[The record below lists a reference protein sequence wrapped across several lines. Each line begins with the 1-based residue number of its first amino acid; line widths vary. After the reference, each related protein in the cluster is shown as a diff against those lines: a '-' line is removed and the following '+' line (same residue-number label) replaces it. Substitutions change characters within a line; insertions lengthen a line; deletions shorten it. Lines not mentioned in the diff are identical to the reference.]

1 MGYNSAA
8 DQNGPHKPLLLLN
21 MNIESQKTT
30 ALEQADLLWQ
40 DDGSPYSRRYNDV
53 YFSRDGGLAETHHVF
68 LEGNQLQ
75 QRWRDLD
82 ASGLR
87 GIFTVCELGFGTG
100 LNFLSCLRLWQQT
113 ACQQLRLHFIS
124 CEKHPLSADALRK
137 ALAQWPELSGL
148 SEMLLL
154 NYPDHSPG
162 YHRIPLLIS
171 HDQQSFNTVLLD
183 LYFGDAL
190 ELLAQQS
197 SAQARIDAWF
207 LDGFSPAHNPSL
219 WSEVILN
226 TIAGLSRTGTTL
238 SSYSVTGRV
247 VRHLKSLGFV
257 VEKRK
262 GFGPKRHMLF
272 AHMQQPS
279 VTASQALSIARTAVV
294 IGAGLAGA
302 TVARSLAQRGL
313 QVTVLEQA
321 PEIASGASGNKQA
334 IVQMRLNKQ
343 ADAHWQFHVHSYL
356 YALRFYAH
364 LDAEASSA
372 ANWHHCGVLTLNSA
386 YINTRE
392 AADSE
397 VLGLTY
403 AHYPNQLLQAINA
416 QQASKLTG
424 LPLQEDGLWQPGGGW
439 INPKRCT
446 TQCLTHP
453 LITVRTS
460 TMVNRLE
467 FIDGTWSVVGRT
479 LTDQCLASS
488 DGEAHDAEL
497 IRADVVVIA
506 NSYAARAF
514 EQTAEVPV
522 SPLRGQVSHLI
533 ENSTSAGLRQVICS
547 QRYIA
552 PSNFEG
558 LHCVGA
564 SYVKNSVDTTE
575 TAHEHEENLEKLGEI
590 TAMLCFADQHPKVGR
605 AAIRGASRDY
615 MPIAG
620 CVPATALPDDCYGGA
635 LHSPS
640 HDSAQAVIR
649 LLPGLYLNTGH
660 GSHGSVS
667 CPVIAEHL
675 AALICGEASPLPK
688 TLVALIEPARFV
700 RRQRRRQNPQR

>member
-1 MGYNSAA
+1 
-8 DQNGPHKPLLLLN
+8 
-21 MNIESQKTT
+21 MNVESHKTT
-30 ALEQADLLWQ
+30 ELEQADLLWQ
-40 DDGSPYSRRYNDV
+40 DDGAPYSRRYNDV
-53 YFSRDGGLAETHHVF
+53 YFSRNGGLAETHYVF

-82 ASGLR
+82 ATELPGV
-87 GIFTVCELGFGTG
+87 FTICELGFGTG

-113 ACQQLRLHFIS
+113 ACKHLRLHFIS
-124 CEKHPLSADALRK
+124 CEKHPLGVDEMRK
-137 ALAQWPELSGL
+137 ALLQWPELSAL
-148 SEMLLL
+148 SEKFLP
-154 NYPDHSPG
+154 NYPDHSQG

-171 HDQQSFNTVLLD
+171 NDQQTINTVWLE

-190 ELLAQQS
+190 ELLTQQS
-197 SAQARIDAWF
+197 SPDARIDAWF
-207 LDGFSPAHNPSL
+207 LDGFSPTHNPAL
-219 WSEVILN
+219 WSDDILN
-226 TIAGLSRTGTTL
+226 IIARLSRSGSTL

-279 VTASQALSIARTAVV
+279 VTASQAQTIARTAVV

-313 QVTVLEQA
+313 KVTVLEQSS
-321 PEIASGASGNKQA
+321 EIASGASGNKQA

-386 YINTRE
+386 YTNTRE
-392 AADSE
+392 AAGSE

-439 INPKRCT
+439 INPKHCSI
-446 TQCLTHP
+446 QCLTHP
-453 LITVRTS
+453 LITVKFS
-460 TMVNRLE
+460 TQVNRLE
-467 FIDGTWSVVGRT
+467 FIDGSWSVLGRT
-479 LTDQCLASS
+479 LTDQSLASS
-488 DGEAHDAEL
+488 DGESHDVEL

-522 SPLRGQVSHLI
+522 SPLRGQVSHLK
-533 ENSTSAGLRQVICS
+533 ENSISAGLRQVICS

-552 PSNFEG
+552 PANFEG
-558 LHCVGA
+558 VHCVGA
-564 SYVKNSVDTTE
+564 SYVKHSVDTAE
-575 TAHEHEENLEKLGEI
+575 TAHEHEENFEKLGEI
-590 TAMLCFADQHPKVGR
+590 TAMLGFTDQHPDVGR

-615 MPIAG
+615 MPIGG
-620 CVPATALPDDCYGGA
+620 CVPATVLPEGCYGGA
-635 LHSPS
+635 LHSQP
-640 HDSAQAVIR
+640 HDSAEENTQPAITA
-649 LLPGLYLNTGH
+649 LSGLYVSTGH

-667 CPVIAEHL
+667 CPVIAEHI
-675 AALICGEASPLPK
+675 AALICHEPSPLPEP
-688 TLVALIEPARFV
+688 LMELIDPARFI
-700 RRQRRRQNPQR
+700 RRQRRRQSPRR

>member
-1 MGYNSAA
+1 MGYNSTA
-8 DQNGPHKPLLLLN
+8 DQNGPHKPLSPLN
-21 MNIESQKTT
+21 MNVESQKTT

-40 DDGSPYSRRYNDV
+40 DDGAPYSRRYNDV

-113 ACQQLRLHFIS
+113 ACQHLRLHFIS

-137 ALAQWPELSGL
+137 ALAQWPELSVL

-171 HDQQSFNTVLLD
+171 HDQQSVNTVLLD

-190 ELLAQQS
+190 ELLTQQS
-197 SAQARIDAWF
+197 SAQAKIDAWF

-219 WSEVILN
+219 WSEDILN
-226 TIAGLSRTGTTL
+226 TIAGLSQTGSTL

-247 VRHLKSLGFV
+247 VRHLKSLGFG

-279 VTASQALSIARTAVV
+279 VTASQAQSITRTAVV

-313 QVTVLEQA
+313 HVTVLEQA

-343 ADAHWQFHVHSYL
+343 ADTHWQFHVHSYL

-372 ANWHHCGVLTLNSA
+372 ANWHRCGVLTLNSA

-439 INPKRCT
+439 INPKRCA

-453 LITVRTS
+453 MITVRTG
-460 TMVNRLE
+460 TLVNRLE
-467 FIDGTWSVVGRT
+467 LIDASWSVVGRT
-479 LTDQCLASS
+479 LTDQSLASS

-497 IRADVVVIA
+497 LRADVVVIA
-506 NSYAARAF
+506 NSYASRAF
-514 EQTAEVPV
+514 EQTAEIPV

-552 PSNFEG
+552 PSNSEG

-564 SYVKNSVDTTE
+564 SYVKHSVDTSE
-575 TAHEHEENLEKLGEI
+575 TAHEHEENLKKLGEI
-590 TAMLCFADQHPKVGR
+590 TAMLGFTDQHPKVGR

-620 CVPATALPDDCYGGA
+620 CVPARALPDDCYGGA
-635 LHSPS
+635 LHSSS
-640 HDSAQAVIR
+640 HDSAQAVIT

-675 AALICGEASPLPK
+675 AALICREPSPLPQA
-688 TLVALIEPARFV
+688 LVELIEPARFV